1 MYNYNYLND
10 DWYKDVRNNLYNAN
24 NTKKDSLFTPAEG
37 YDKGNL
43 FSNLYDQYKNYK
55 PETLRASNERERL
68 FLELSRMHFAAHEL
82 NLYLD
87 LNPNDRSMIALF
99 NDYRRKVIELTKEY
113 ESKYGPLTTMSDS
126 LDQTPFM
133 WEKTAWP
140 WEDRYYV

>member
-24 NTKKDSLFTPAEG
+24 NNKKDSLFTPAEG

-87 LNPNDRSMIALF
+87 LNPNDRGMIVLF

-113 ESKYGPLTTMSDS
+113 ESKYGPLTTMGDS